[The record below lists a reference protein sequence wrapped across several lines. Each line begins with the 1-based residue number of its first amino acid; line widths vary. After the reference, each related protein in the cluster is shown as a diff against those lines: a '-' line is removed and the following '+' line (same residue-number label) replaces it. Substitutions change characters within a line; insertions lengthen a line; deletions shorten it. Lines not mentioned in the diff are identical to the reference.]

1 MGWVLGGTH
10 LMGITRTMDKSHDIR
25 RRWCGVACAALC
37 LACEGSAVGPGQ
49 TTGTTSGGSGN
60 AGAPQVPDTQL
71 APSDVSDIAATCDA
85 KAPPSAAF
93 APLARLTR
101 REYVRTLRDLLGIDF
116 PIANLHPD
124 GIVGLFFANTS
135 TPVSETQVDDYR
147 LAAEQVAQGASLD
160 AAAVAGCDPT
170 QGEGCVRSFIESF
183 GRRAFRR
190 PLKLEEVDAYLAIYR
205 VGIGRDGFRGGIRLL
220 LTAFLQSPWFLY
232 RVEQSALASAGPAKL
247 GGFELAARLS
257 YLLTSS
263 TPDAALLDAAQSG
276 ALDSDTEL
284 LAHAERLLASPGGS
298 SAVAGFHEE
307 WLKVSGIGDLEK
319 DATQFPTFNDQ
330 LKQAIAAETTHFVDY
345 LLKQGDGR
353 FSTMLT
359 APFSVIDPILA
370 PLYGVTP
377 PGGVAR
383 VDFPAGQRSGLLTQA
398 AFLSMK
404 AHERETSPVR
414 RGVGLLQSLVCI
426 SLPPPPPDVMAQVP
440 AVDPNATTRERFA
453 LHSQSPACAACHDK
467 IDPAGFAFESYD
479 ALGAYRTTEN
489 GKAIETSVEVVNVAA
504 DVNGAYPNV
513 ASLLARLAASQTAS
527 DCYTVQWFRYALK
540 REPLARDA
548 CSLQRMLTAFRAS
561 QGGIRDLVLA
571 AASSD
576 AFRYAAR
583 ETP

>member
-1 MGWVLGGTH
+1 
-10 LMGITRTMDKSHDIR
+10 MDKSHDIR
-25 RRWCGVACAALC
+25 RRWSGVACAVFC

-49 TTGTTSGGSGN
+49 TTESTSGGAGN
-60 AGAPQVPDTQL
+60 AGVPQVPDAQL
-71 APSDVSDIAATCDA
+71 APSDIRGVAETCDP
-85 KAPPSAAF
+85 KAPPHAAF

-101 REYVRTLRDLLGIDF
+101 REYVRTLRDLLGVDI
-116 PIANLHPD
+116 PITNLHPD

-147 LAAEQVAQGASLD
+147 LAAEQVAEAASLD
-160 AAAVAGCDPT
+160 AAAMTGCDPA
-170 QGEGCVRSFIESF
+170 QGEACARSFIESF

-190 PLKLEEVDAYLAIYR
+190 PLKVEELDAYLAIYR
-205 VGIGRDGFRGGIRLL
+205 TGVVRDGFRGGIRLL
-220 LTAFLQSPWFLY
+220 LTAFLQSPWLLY
-232 RVEQSALASAGPAKL
+232 RVEQAALSGAGPTKL
-247 GGFELAARLS
+247 SGFELAARLS

-263 TPDAALLDAAQSG
+263 TPDTTLLDAAQSG
-276 ALDSDTEL
+276 ALDSDAGF
-284 LAHAERLLASPGGS
+284 LAQAERLLASTAGS

-307 WLKVSGIGDLEK
+307 WLKVSGVSDLEK
-319 DATQFPTFNDQ
+319 DTAQFPTFDDQ
-330 LKQAIAAETTHFVDY
+330 LKQAIAAETAYFVDY
-345 LLKQGDGR
+345 LLRQGDGR
-353 FSTMLT
+353 FATLLT
-359 APFSVIDPILA
+359 APFSVIDPVLA
-370 PLYGVTP
+370 PLYGVTAP
-377 PGGVAR
+377 SGVGR

-414 RGVGLLQSLVCI
+414 RGVSLLQSLVCI

-440 AVDPNATTRERFA
+440 AADPNATTRERFA

-479 ALGAYRTTEN
+479 ALGAYRATEN
-489 GKAIETSVEVVNVAA
+489 GKAIDTSVEVVNVAA

-513 ASLLARLAASQTAS
+513 GALLARLAASQTAS

-540 REPLARDA
+540 REPLQRDA
-548 CSLQRMLTAFRAS
+548 CSLQRMLSAFRDS

-576 AFRYAAR
+576 AFRYAAK